1 LANGIERMRGQQE
14 RTGPLFSYVS
24 TEERIP
30 KSHPLRQVRRLADQA
45 LDRLNPTFC
54 RLYPEGG
61 RPSIPPEQLLL
72 ALLLQAIYGIRSE
85 RMLTEQLDY
94 NLLFRWFVGLNP
106 DDPIWHPTTFTK
118 NRDRLLN
125 EELMARFLELLLASP
140 EVKPLLSSEHFS
152 VDGTLLRAWASHS
165 SLERIDG
172 GDDEPPPPSGGNGFG
187 AGPAKGKK
195 RAKGDFRGL
204 LLSNQTHR
212 SSSDG
217 EARLF
222 RKSGGTGAFL
232 SYLGHCL
239 MENRHGLVVASEVT
253 PADGYGERAAAVRMA
268 RSLSGAHQKTLGA
281 DKGYDT
287 RDFVADLRISGITP
301 HVAQNIQPRRGS
313 AIDGRTVRHA
323 GYDQSIN
330 ARRRIEQVF
339 GWIKQAAGLRQLK
352 ARGRSRVG
360 AVFRLHVVAYNL
372 IRLANLL
379 SPREVLA

>member
-1 LANGIERMRGQQE
+1 MRGQQE
-14 RTGPLFSYVS
+14 RTGPLFSYIS

-30 KSHPLRQVRRLADQA
+30 AAHPLRQVRRLADQA

-72 ALLLQAIYGIRSE
+72 ALLLQAIYSIRSE
-85 RMLTEQLDY
+85 RMLMEQLDY

-106 DDPIWHPTTFTK
+106 DDPVWHPTTFTK

-125 EELMARFLELLLASP
+125 EELMARFLELLMASP

-172 GDDEPPPPSGGNGFG
+172 SDDDPSPPSGGNGFG
-187 AGPAKGKK
+187 SGPAKGKK

-212 SSSDG
+212 SSTDG

-268 RSLSGAHQKTLGA
+268 HSLPGAHQKTLGA

-313 AIDGRTVRHA
+313 AIDGRTVRHS
-323 GYDQSIN
+323 GYGQSIN
-330 ARRRIEQVF
+330 ARKRIEQVF

>member
-1 LANGIERMRGQQE
+1 M
-14 RTGPLFSYVS
+14 
-24 TEERIP
+24 
-30 KSHPLRQVRRLADQA
+30 RRLADQA
-45 LDRLNPTFC
+45 LHRLNPTFC

-85 RMLTEQLDY
+85 RMLIEQLDY

-106 DDPIWHPTTFTK
+106 DDPVWHPTTFTK

-152 VDGTLLRAWASHS
+152 VDGTLLRAWASHG

-172 GDDEPPPPSGGNGFG
+172 NDNDPPPPPPPSGGKGFG
-187 AGPAKGKK
+187 GPAGKERK

-222 RKSGGTGAFL
+222 RKSNSTGAFL

-253 PADGYGERAAAVRMA
+253 PADGYGERAAALRMA
-268 RSLSGAHQKTLGA
+268 RALRGAHQKTLGA

-287 RDFVADLRISGITP
+287 RDFVADLRFAGVTP
-301 HVAQNIQPRRGS
+301 HVAQNVQPRRRS
-313 AIDGRTVRHA
+313 AIDGRTVRHP
-323 GYDQSIN
+323 GYARSIH
-330 ARRRIEQVF
+330 ARKRIEQVF
-339 GWIKQAAGLRQLK
+339 GWIKQSAGLRQLK

-379 SPREVLA
+379 SPRQALA

>member
-1 LANGIERMRGQQE
+1 MRGQQE
-14 RTGPLFSYVS
+14 RTGPLFSYIS
-24 TEERIP
+24 TEDRIP
-30 KSHPLRQVRRLADQA
+30 SSHPLRQVRRLADQA

-54 RLYPEGG
+54 KLYPEGG

-85 RMLTEQLDY
+85 RMLIEQLDY

-106 DDPIWHPTTFTK
+106 DDPVWHPTTFTK

-125 EELMARFLELLLASP
+125 EELMAKFLELLLAAP

-172 GDDEPPPPSGGNGFG
+172 LDDGPPPPSAGNGFG
-187 AGPAKGKK
+187 GGPTTGQK

-204 LLSNQTHR
+204 LLSNTTHR
-212 SSSDG
+212 STSDG

-222 RKSGGTGAFL
+222 KKAPGVGAFL
-232 SYLGHCL
+232 SFMGHCV
-239 MENRHGLVVASEVT
+239 MENRNGLVVASEVT
-253 PADGYGERAAAVRMA
+253 EATGRAEREAALRMA
-268 RSLSGAHQKTLGA
+268 RSLRGAHQKTVGA

-287 RDFVADLRISGITP
+287 REFVAGLRIKGITP
-301 HVAQNIQPRRGS
+301 HVAQNLTRRGGS
-313 AIDGRTVRHA
+313 AIDARTARHN
-323 GYDQSIN
+323 GYAQSIN
-330 ARRRIEQVF
+330 SRKRIEQVF
-339 GWIKQAAGLRQLK
+339 GWIKQSAGLRQLK
-352 ARGRSRVG
+352 ARGRTKVG

-372 IRLANLL
+372 IRITNLL
-379 SPREVLA
+379 RKQEVMA

>member
-1 LANGIERMRGQQE
+1 MRGQQE
-14 RTGPLFSYVS
+14 RSGPLFSYVS

-30 KSHPLRQVRRLADQA
+30 KVHPLRQVRRLADQA

-54 RLYPEGG
+54 KLYPEGG

-85 RMLTEQLDY
+85 RMLIEQLDY

-106 DDPIWHPTTFTK
+106 DDPVWHPTSFTK

-125 EELMARFLELLLASP
+125 EELMVRFLELLLASP

-172 GDDEPPPPSGGNGFG
+172 IDDDPPPPSGGNGFG
-187 AGPAKGKK
+187 STSAKGRK

-222 RKSGGTGAFL
+222 RKSNSTGAYL

-268 RSLSGAHQKTLGA
+268 RSLPGARRKTLAA

-287 RDFVADLRISGITP
+287 RDFVTDVRFAGITP
-301 HVAQNIQPRRGS
+301 HVAQNIQARRRS
-313 AIDGRTVRHA
+313 AIDGRTARHQ
-323 GYDQSIN
+323 GYGKSIN
-330 ARRRIEQVF
+330 ARKRIEQVF

-352 ARGRSRVG
+352 IRGRSRVG

-379 SPREVLA
+379 RPREVLA

>member
-1 LANGIERMRGQQE
+1 MRGQQD

-24 TEERIP
+24 TEARIP
-30 KSHPLRQVRRLADQA
+30 TAHPLRQVRRLADQA

-85 RMLTEQLDY
+85 RMLMEQLDY

-106 DDPIWHPTTFTK
+106 DDPVWHSTTFTK

-125 EELMARFLELLLASP
+125 EELMAKFLELLMASP

-172 GDDEPPPPSGGNGFG
+172 SDDDPPPPNGGKGFG
-187 AGPAKGKK
+187 GTASKGKK

-212 SSSDG
+212 SLSDG

-222 RKSGGTGAFL
+222 RKSNSTGAFL
-232 SYLGHCL
+232 SDLGHCL

-268 RSLSGAHQKTLGA
+268 RSLPGAHQKTLGA

-301 HVAQNIQPRRGS
+301 HVAQNIQTRRRS
-313 AIDGRTVRHA
+313 AIDGRTARHQ
-323 GYDQSIN
+323 GYAQSIN
-330 ARRRIEQVF
+330 ARKRIEQVF
-339 GWIKQAAGLRQLK
+339 GWIKQSAGLRQLK
-352 ARGRSRVG
+352 TRGRSRVG

-379 SPREVLA
+379 SPQEVLA

>member
-1 LANGIERMRGQQE
+1 MRGQQE
-14 RTGPLFSYVS
+14 RTGPLFSYIS
-24 TEERIP
+24 TEDRIP
-30 KSHPLRQVRRLADQA
+30 ASHPLRQVRRLADQA

-54 RLYPEGG
+54 QLYPEGG

-72 ALLLQAIYGIRSE
+72 ALLLQAIYSIRSE
-85 RMLTEQLDY
+85 RMLMEQLDY

-106 DDPIWHPTTFTK
+106 DDPVWHPTSFTK

-125 EELMARFLELLLASP
+125 EELMAKFLELLLATP

-172 GDDEPPPPSGGNGFG
+172 LDDNPPPPSGGQGFG
-187 AGPAKGKK
+187 GPASSKK
-195 RAKGDFRGL
+195 RPKGDFRGL

-212 SSSDG
+212 SSTDD

-222 RKSGGTGAFL
+222 KKAPGVGAFL
-232 SYLGHCL
+232 SFMGHCV
-239 MENRHGLVVASEVT
+239 MENRNGLVVASEVSQASGT
-253 PADGYGERAAAVRMA
+253 AERDSALRMA
-268 RSLSGAHQKTLGA
+268 RALKGAHQKTLGA

-287 RDFVADLRISGITP
+287 RDFVADLRINGITP
-301 HVAQNIQPRRGS
+301 HVAQNIQARRRS
-313 AIDGRTVRHA
+313 AIDGRTARHQ
-323 GYDQSIN
+323 GYAQSIN
-330 ARRRIEQVF
+330 ARKRIEQVF

-352 ARGRSRVG
+352 ARGRSKVG

-372 IRLANLL
+372 IRISNLL
-379 SPREVLA
+379 RAQGPQEVMA